1 MTWIAILFVA
11 RRVGRFL
18 VRTESLFWMGLGVTE
33 ATAGLFVLS
42 VVIVPLVVY
51 LHAHLYWR
59 DRLSLVAHVGVGS
72 VVPLLIL
79 LIADIALPHL
89 EVAPSP
95 LPTPITPVWLSL
107 LVAGGLGGMSSG
119 LVRSYVIGL
128 LRTRDAEIVRTFD

>member
-1 MTWIAILFVA
+1 MRAWPIAHVVTWIAILFVA

-59 DRLSLVAHVGVGS
+59 DKLPWWRMS
-72 VVPLLIL
+72 V
-79 LIADIALPHL
+79 
-89 EVAPSP
+89 
-95 LPTPITPVWLSL
+95 
-107 LVAGGLGGMSSG
+107 SG
-119 LVRSYVIGL
+119 R
-128 LRTRDAEIVRTFD
+128 